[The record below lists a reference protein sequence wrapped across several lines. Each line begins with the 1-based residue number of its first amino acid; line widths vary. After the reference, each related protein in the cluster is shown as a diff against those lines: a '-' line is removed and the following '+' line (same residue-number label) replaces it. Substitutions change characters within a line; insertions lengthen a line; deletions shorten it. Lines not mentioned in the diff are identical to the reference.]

1 MESRNLETLLWVVR
15 LGSISAAAERLHLS
29 QPAITRRI
37 QELERDLQARL
48 FERKGVGVAPTAIAQ
63 ALVQN
68 AERVLTEIAA
78 MRSTASDRTTVRG
91 RLRIGIAEFIGLTWF
106 DRLLAR
112 IEDEF
117 PELTTEIDVDLS
129 SSLVDRVL
137 RRELDVVFFPGS
149 APAESVCQTKIGA
162 CEHRWVASP
171 DIISG
176 NDDVSPHDLAD
187 MPIIVLPKGAAL
199 HGIVMNW
206 FTQAGARPT
215 RVRTCNS
222 LSVNA
227 SLLRK
232 GLGVGAMPVD
242 MVKDELASGELIAL
256 RERPSLPKVGY
267 SAAYM
272 PSNHF
277 KVVPLIVAYAKEE
290 SGFSGT
296 W

>member
-15 LGSISAAAERLHLS
+15 LGSISAAAEQLHLS

-48 FERKGVGVAPTAIAQ
+48 FERRGVGVAPTAIAQ

-68 AERVLTEIAA
+68 AERVLAEIAA

-91 RLRIGIAEFIGLTWF
+91 KLRIGIAELIGLTWF

-112 IEDEF
+112 IEDEY

-137 RRELDVVFFPGS
+137 RRELDVAFFPGS
-149 APAESVCQTKIGA
+149 APAESICQTKIGS
-162 CEHRWVASP
+162 CEHRWVAKA
-171 DIISG
+171 DIVHG
-176 NDDVSPHDLAD
+176 NGDVSPHDLAE
-187 MPIIVLPKGAAL
+187 MPIIVLPKGAAA
-199 HGIVMNW
+199 HNIVMHW
-206 FTQAGARPT
+206 FMQAGVRPT

-222 LSVNA
+222 LSVNT
-227 SLLRK
+227 SLVRK
-232 GLGVGAMPVD
+232 GLGISAMPVD
-242 MVKDELASGELIAL
+242 LISDELASGELIAL
-256 RERPSLPKVGY
+256 RERPPLPKVGY

-272 PSNHF
+272 PSNNF
-277 KVVPLIVAYAKEE
+277 KIVPVIVAYAKEE
-290 SGFSGT
+290 SRFSGT

>member
-48 FERKGVGVAPTAIAQ
+48 FERKGVRVAPTAIAH

-117 PELTTEIDVDLS
+117 PQVTTEIDVDLS

-149 APAESVCQTKIGA
+149 APAESLCQTKIGS
-162 CEHRWVASP
+162 CEHRWIAKADLVR
-171 DIISG
+171 G

-199 HGIVMNW
+199 HNMVMQW
-206 FTQAGARPT
+206 FAQADVRPT
-215 RVRTCNS
+215 RVRASNS

-227 SLLRK
+227 SWVRK
-232 GLGVGAMPVD
+232 GLGIGAMPVD
-242 MVKDELASGELIAL
+242 LVRDELASGELIAL
-256 RERPSLPKVGY
+256 SERPPLPRLGY

-272 PSNHF
+272 PSNGF
-277 KVVPLIVAYAKEE
+277 KIVPLIVTYATEE
-290 SGFSGT
+290 SRFSRT
-296 W
+296 

>member
-15 LGSISAAAERLHLS
+15 LGSISAAAEQLHLS

-48 FERKGVGVAPTAIAQ
+48 FERRGVRVAPTAIAQ

-68 AERVLTEIAA
+68 AERVLAEIAV

-91 RLRIGIAEFIGLTWF
+91 KLRIGIAELIGLTWF

-112 IEDEF
+112 IEDEY

-129 SSLVDRVL
+129 SSLIDRVL
-137 RRELDVVFFPGS
+137 RRELDVAFFPGS
-149 APAESVCQTKIGA
+149 APAESLCQTKIGF
-162 CEHRWVASP
+162 CEYRWVAKA
-171 DIISG
+171 DIVHG
-176 NDDVSPHDLAD
+176 NGDVSPHDLAE
-187 MPIIVLPKGAAL
+187 MPIIVMPKGAAW
-199 HGIVMNW
+199 HNIVMQW
-206 FTQAGARPT
+206 FTQSGVRPT

-222 LSVNA
+222 LSVNT
-227 SLLRK
+227 SLVRK
-232 GLGVGAMPVD
+232 GLGISAMPVD
-242 MVKDELASGELIAL
+242 LVRDELASGELIAL
-256 RERPSLPKVGY
+256 RERPPLPKVGY

-272 PSNHF
+272 PFNNF
-277 KVVPLIVAYAKEE
+277 KIVPLIVAYAKEE
-290 SGFSGT
+290 SRFSGT

>member
-1 MESRNLETLLWVVR
+1 
-15 LGSISAAAERLHLS
+15 
-29 QPAITRRI
+29 
-37 QELERDLQARL
+37 
-48 FERKGVGVAPTAIAQ
+48 
-63 ALVQN
+63 VQN

-112 IEDEF
+112 VEDEF

-137 RRELDVVFFPGS
+137 RRELDVAFFPGS
-149 APAESVCQTKIGA
+149 APAESVCQTKIGS
-162 CEHRWVASP
+162 CEHRWVAKA
-171 DIISG
+171 DMVRG
-176 NDDVSPHDLAD
+176 NGDASPHDLAE

-199 HGIVMNW
+199 HDIVMHW
-206 FTQAGARPT
+206 FTQAGVRPT

-222 LSVNA
+222 LSVNT
-227 SLLRK
+227 SLVRK
-232 GLGVGAMPVD
+232 GLGISAMPVD
-242 MVKDELASGELIAL
+242 LIRDELASGELVAL
-256 RERPSLPKVGY
+256 RERPALPKVGY

-277 KVVPLIVAYAKEE
+277 KIVPLIVAYAKEE
-290 SGFSGT
+290 SRFSGT

>member
-37 QELERDLQARL
+37 QELERDLQTRL
-48 FERKGVGVAPTAIAQ
+48 FERRGVRVAPTAVAQ

-78 MRSTASDRTTVRG
+78 MRSTASDRTIVRG

-117 PELTTEIDVDLS
+117 PELTTEINVDLS

-137 RRELDVVFFPGS
+137 RRELDVAFFPGS
-149 APAESVCQTKIGA
+149 APAESVCQAKIGSW
-162 CEHRWVASP
+162 EHRWVAKA
-171 DIISG
+171 DFVHG
-176 NDDVSPHDLAD
+176 NGDVAPHDLAD
-187 MPIIVLPKGAAL
+187 MPILVLPRGAAL
-199 HGIVMNW
+199 HNIVMQW
-206 FTQAGARPT
+206 FAQAGVEPT

-222 LSVNA
+222 LSVNT
-227 SLLRK
+227 SLVRK
-232 GLGVGAMPVD
+232 GLGISAMPVD
-242 MVKDELASGELIAL
+242 MIREELASGELVAL
-256 RERPSLPKVGY
+256 QERPALPKVGY

-272 PSNHF
+272 PSNNF
-277 KVVPLIVAYAKEE
+277 KIVPLIVAYAKEE
-290 SGFSGT
+290 SRFSGT

>member
-15 LGSISAAAERLHLS
+15 LGSISAAAEQLHMS

-48 FERKGVGVAPTAIAQ
+48 FERRGVRVAPTAIAE
-63 ALVQN
+63 ALVHN

-78 MRSTASDRTTVRG
+78 MRSTAADRTTVRG

-112 IEDEF
+112 IEDEY
-117 PELTTEIDVDLS
+117 PQLTTEIDVDLS

-137 RRELDVVFFPGS
+137 RRELDVAFFPGA
-149 APAESVCQTKIGA
+149 APLESVCQTRIGS
-162 CEHRWVASP
+162 CEHRWVAKP
-171 DIISG
+171 GIVDG
-176 NDDVSPHDLAD
+176 NGDVSPRDLAD

-199 HGIVMNW
+199 HGIVMQW
-206 FTQAGARPT
+206 FAQAGARPR
-215 RVRTCNS
+215 RVHTCNS
-222 LSVNA
+222 LSVNT
-227 SLLRK
+227 SLVRK
-232 GLGVGAMPVD
+232 GLGVSAMPVD
-242 MVKDELASGELIAL
+242 LIREELASGELIAL

-272 PSNHF
+272 PSNDF
-277 KVVPLIVAYAKEE
+277 KIVPMIVAYAKEE
-290 SGFSGT
+290 SRFSHT
-296 W
+296 L

>member
-15 LGSISAAAERLHLS
+15 LGSISAAAEQLHLS

-48 FERKGVGVAPTAIAQ
+48 FERRGVGVAPTAVAQ

-68 AERVLTEIAA
+68 AERVLAEIAA
-78 MRSTASDRTTVRG
+78 MRSTASDRATVRG
-91 RLRIGIAEFIGLTWF
+91 KLRIGIAELIGLTWI

-112 IEDEF
+112 IEDEY

-129 SSLVDRVL
+129 SSLIDRVL
-137 RRELDVVFFPGS
+137 RRELDVAFFPGS
-149 APAESVCQTKIGA
+149 APAESLCQTKIGS
-162 CEHRWVASP
+162 CEYRWVAKA
-171 DIISG
+171 DIVHG
-176 NDDVSPHDLAD
+176 NGDVSPHDLAD
-187 MPIIVLPKGAAL
+187 MPIIVMPKGAAW
-199 HGIVMNW
+199 HNIVMQW
-206 FTQAGARPT
+206 FMQAGVRPT

-222 LSVNA
+222 LSVNT
-227 SLLRK
+227 SLVRK
-232 GLGVGAMPVD
+232 GLGISAMPVD
-242 MVKDELASGELIAL
+242 LVSDELASGELIAL

-272 PSNHF
+272 PSNNF
-277 KVVPLIVAYAKEE
+277 KIVPLIVAYAKEE
-290 SGFSGT
+290 SRFSGT

>member
-48 FERKGVGVAPTAIAQ
+48 FERKGVRVAPTAIAH

-117 PELTTEIDVDLS
+117 PEVTTEIDVDLS

-137 RRELDVVFFPGS
+137 RHELDVVFFPGS
-149 APAESVCQTKIGA
+149 APAESLCQTKIGS
-162 CEHRWVASP
+162 CEHRWIAKADLVR
-171 DIISG
+171 G

-187 MPIIVLPKGAAL
+187 MPIIVLPRGAAL
-199 HGIVMNW
+199 HNMVMQW
-206 FTQAGARPT
+206 FAQADVRPT

-227 SLLRK
+227 SWVRK
-232 GLGVGAMPVD
+232 GLGIGAMPVD
-242 MVKDELASGELIAL
+242 LVRDELASGELIAL
-256 RERPSLPKVGY
+256 SEHPPLPRLDY

-272 PSNHF
+272 PSNGF
-277 KVVPLIVAYAKEE
+277 KIVPLIVTYATEE
-290 SGFSGT
+290 SRFSGT

>member
-15 LGSISAAAERLHLS
+15 LGSISAAAAQLHLS

-48 FERKGVGVAPTAIAQ
+48 FERRGVGVAPTAVAQ

-68 AERVLTEIAA
+68 AERVLAEIAA
-78 MRSTASDRTTVRG
+78 MRSTASDRATVRG
-91 RLRIGIAEFIGLTWF
+91 KLRIGIAELIGLTWI

-112 IEDEF
+112 IEDEY

-129 SSLVDRVL
+129 SSLIDRVL
-137 RRELDVVFFPGS
+137 RRELDVAFFPGS
-149 APAESVCQTKIGA
+149 APAESLCQTKIGS
-162 CEHRWVASP
+162 CEYRWVAKA
-171 DIISG
+171 DIVHG
-176 NDDVSPHDLAD
+176 NGDVSPHDLAD
-187 MPIIVLPKGAAL
+187 MPIIVMPKGAAW
-199 HGIVMNW
+199 HNIVMQW
-206 FTQAGARPT
+206 FMQAGVRPT

-222 LSVNA
+222 LSVNT
-227 SLLRK
+227 SLVRK
-232 GLGVGAMPVD
+232 GLGISAMPVD
-242 MVKDELASGELIAL
+242 LVSDELASGELIAL

-272 PSNHF
+272 PSNNF
-277 KVVPLIVAYAKEE
+277 KIVPLIVAYAKEE
-290 SGFSGT
+290 SRFSGT

>member
-15 LGSISAAAERLHLS
+15 LGSISAAAEQLHLS

-48 FERKGVGVAPTAIAQ
+48 FERRGVRVAPTAIAQ

-68 AERVLTEIAA
+68 AERILSEIAE

-91 RLRIGIAEFIGLTWF
+91 KLRIGIAELIGLTWL

-112 IEDEF
+112 IEVEY

-137 RRELDVVFFPGS
+137 RRELDVAFFPGS
-149 APAESVCQTKIGA
+149 APAESVCQTKIGS
-162 CEHRWVASP
+162 CEHRWVTKAN
-171 DIISG
+171 IVHG
-176 NDDVSPHDLAD
+176 NSDVSPRDLAD
-187 MPIIVLPKGAAL
+187 MPIIAMPKGAL
-199 HGIVMNW
+199 SHDMVMHW
-206 FTQAGARPT
+206 FTQAGVRPT
-215 RVRTCNS
+215 RIRTCNS
-222 LSVNA
+222 LSVNT
-227 SLLRK
+227 SLVRK
-232 GLGVGAMPVD
+232 GLGLSAMPVD
-242 MVKDELASGELIAL
+242 LIRDELASGELIAL
-256 RERPSLPKVGY
+256 RERPALPKVGY

-272 PSNHF
+272 PSNNF
-277 KVVPLIVAYAKEE
+277 KIVPLIVGYAKEE
-290 SGFSGT
+290 SRFSGT